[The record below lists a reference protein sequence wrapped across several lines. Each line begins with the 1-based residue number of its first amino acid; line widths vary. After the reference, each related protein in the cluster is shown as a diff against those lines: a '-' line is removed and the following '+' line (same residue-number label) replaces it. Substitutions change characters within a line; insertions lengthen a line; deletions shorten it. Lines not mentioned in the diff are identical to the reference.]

1 MSSAAGTLTVV
12 GFGNPL
18 LGDDGVGLRVI
29 EELGRL
35 LHDDPRLLPPDT
47 RLVTAG
53 SPSLDLLEIVDG
65 ARALLLVDAVDRG
78 GRPGSVEVVRGDAV
92 VGVVGRGDIGELLVA
107 ARLMGWFPDAIS
119 LVGIQIG
126 LVGVGS
132 GLSAPLEAALPAA
145 LDVARREI
153 CGLAARIR
161 RARPHV
167 GPSPLL
173 AEGVCA

>member
-1 MSSAAGTLTVV
+1 MSGATGTLSVV

-35 LHDDPRLLPPDT
+35 ARHDPRLLPPDT
-47 RLVTAG
+47 RLVAAG
-53 SPSLDLLEIVDG
+53 PPSLDLLEIMDD
-65 ARALLLVDAVDRG
+65 ARALLLLDAVDRG
-78 GRPGSVEVVRGDAV
+78 GRPGSVEVVRGHAV
-92 VGVVGRGDIGELLVA
+92 EGVVGRGDIGELLVA

-119 LVGIQIG
+119 LVGIQVG
-126 LVGVGS
+126 LVGVGA

-145 LDVARREI
+145 LDVTRREL

-161 RARPHV
+161 GARPQV